1 MKEISNTIF
10 NVLIVGG
17 GASSFFCTSNLS
29 VNGRVAIIEQS
40 KNILSKVKV
49 SGGGR
54 CNVTNDVSE
63 PEDLIKNYP
72 RGRKEL
78 LGPFFKFNC
87 TNTFSWFEERG
98 LKLKTEEDGRV
109 FPVSNDSQDVIDILT
124 RETLKNKIQI
134 IKETKVIGLDYKN
147 DIWHIYTNRETFL
160 CKNIVLGTGSSKVIW
175 EKLKELNVS
184 IVESV
189 PSLFTFKIKE
199 HTLKSLSGISVEN
212 AEVKLV
218 GSDICQSGP
227 LLITHEGLSGPAILK
242 SSAFG
247 ARILAQMDYQFSI
260 RINWLPQLTEKVIF
274 ELIRSIGKKKVSNG
288 FHYLPQRLWLKIL
301 ETSNVSLEKNW
312 AELRKEEAQSILN
325 NIFHMELQVTGKS
338 TFKEEFVTAGGI
350 SLQEINFKNFSLK
363 KYPTIYCIGEMLD
376 IDAVTGGFNFQAC
389 WTGGYL
395 AAMDLN
401 LKFQDYN

>member
-1 MKEISNTIF
+1 MKEVSNAVY
-10 NVLIVGG
+10 NVLIIGG
-17 GASSFFCTSNLS
+17 GASSFFCAANLNI
-29 VNGRVAIIEQS
+29 NGTVALIEQS
-40 KNILSKVKV
+40 KNHLSKVKI

-54 CNVTNDVSE
+54 CNVTNKVCE
-63 PEDLIKNYP
+63 PEDLVRNYP
-72 RGRKEL
+72 RGMKEL
-78 LGPFFKFNC
+78 LGPFYKFNSS
-87 TNTFSWFEERG
+87 NTFDWFEDRG

-124 RETLKNKIQI
+124 KETLKNKIEI
-134 IKETKVIGLDYKN
+134 IRETKVIGLEYKN
-147 DIWHIYTNRETFL
+147 DVWYVCTNRDTFL

-175 EKLKELNVS
+175 EKLREMNLS

-199 HTLKSLSGISVEN
+199 HALKSLSGISVES
-212 AEVKLV
+212 AEVKLM

-247 ARILAQMDYQFSI
+247 ARVLAQMDYQFSI
-260 RINWLPQLTEKVIF
+260 RINWLPNLSEKDFF
-274 ELIRSIGKKKVSNG
+274 ELSKSNGKKKVSNG
-288 FHYLPQRLWLKIL
+288 FYHLPQRLWIKIL
-301 ETSNVSLEKNW
+301 EISNVSVEKNW
-312 AELRKEEAQSILN
+312 AELRKDESKSILN
-325 NIFHMELQVTGKS
+325 NIFQMELHVTGKS

-363 KYPTIYCIGEMLD
+363 KHPTMYCIGEMLD

-401 LKFQDYN
+401 LKFQG